1 VDNCGLVLKRIWE
14 IRKKHKDRMKAT
26 STTLTHEEEKHE
38 LNKYLKVLIDME
50 KMIESIGKM

>member
-1 VDNCGLVLKRIWE
+1 MVLKRIWE
-14 IRKKHKDRMKAT
+14 IRKKHKGRMKAT

-38 LNKYLKVLIDME
+38 LSKYLKVLIDME